1 MNFSFYTS
9 YYYLFDLD
17 TFIIKIIKSNN
28 SLTIKKDKENTFFL
42 QRLNLLLD

>member
-1 MNFSFYTS
+1 MNSSFYTS

-42 QRLNLLLD
+42 QRFNLILD